1 MKIGLRVI
9 RLDHL
14 KENMQSQNFS
24 NFMNNNNSSCV
35 KNKYTVMKKILK
47 EAQIVCCTSL
57 DLFTESIKGFKFTR
71 VIVDDAHKIPE
82 ILTLVPIS
90 KKCQQLVLCG
100 DSRELVIFS
109 DKIVGNSKGCNISL
123 FNRLISQ
130 GIHKFDFKLQYCV
143 ESSIVKLSSELFQTN
158 NVVFQEENQ
167 IDLWLYGLKW
177 PNLSTRILFINV
189 HGDEKISNGSLE
201 NSAYK

>member
-9 RLDHL
+9 RLDYL
-14 KENMQSQNFS
+14 KENIQSQNLS
-24 NFMNNNNSSCV
+24 NFMNSSCV
-35 KNKYTVMKKILK
+35 KNKYSVMKKILK

-71 VIVDDAHKIPE
+71 VVIDDAHKIPE

-100 DSRELVIFS
+100 NSRESVIFS

-123 FNRLISQ
+123 FNRLINQ
-130 GIHKFDFKLQYCV
+130 GIQKFDFKVQYCV
-143 ESSIVKLSSELFQTN
+143 EPSIAKLSSELFQTN
-158 NVVFQEENQ
+158 SVVFQEENQ

-189 HGDEKISNGSLE
+189 HGEEKINNGSLE
-201 NSAYK
+201 NSA